1 MGQTCHFD
9 LLINFFVKVAEK
21 EVARA
26 KAEEEAQEKRKQA
39 NADRKAAKKVE
50 QKKAKMEMKKRKVN
64 YQSVYVLRLDRF
76 EKSRKSLTR
85 VFIWKSSTPKPR
97 LLVSLLF
104 IFGNRFQPFG
114 L

>member
-50 QKKAKMEMKKRKVN
+50 QKKAKMEIKKRKVS
-64 YQSVYVLRLDRF
+64 YQSVLRLDKL
-76 EKSRKSLTR
+76 ENTGKSAT
-85 VFIWKSSTPKPR
+85 T
-97 LLVSLLF
+97 VS
-104 IFGNRFQPFG
+104 I
-114 L
+114 

>member
-1 MGQTCHFD
+1 MGQTCHLE

-39 NADRKAAKKVE
+39 NDDRKAAKKVE
-50 QKKAKMEMKKRKVN
+50 QKKAKMEMKKRKVS
-64 YQSVYVLRLDRF
+64 YQHVQGWTGLKSQENRPQESPLRKVRLQNLVY
-76 EKSRKSLTR
+76 KSL
-85 VFIWKSSTPKPR
+85 FC
-97 LLVSLLF
+97 L
-104 IFGNRFQPFG
+104 IFGNRFQTFA